1 MTTKVQ
7 PMIGAPSACLAWESI
22 QWKTVNQQVRR
33 LQMRIAKATR
43 EEKHGKAKSL
53 QWILTHSLYAKLL
66 AVKRVTENTGSKTPG
81 IDGITWKTP
90 EQKMLAVKELQRRS
104 YQTQPLRRIYI
115 PKKNGGRRPLSIP
128 TMKCRA
134 MQALHLLALEP
145 IAETKA
151 DKNSY
156 GFRPKRS
163 CADAIE
169 QCFKA
174 LCRKTAAQ
182 YILEGDIKSCF
193 DRISHA
199 WLNVNVPMDK
209 KILNKWLTAGYVEKQ
224 IVHETE
230 TGTPQGG
237 IISPTLLTI
246 TLSGLEE
253 AIRKIA
259 PDKRKD
265 KVHICIYADD
275 FIVTGATKEVLEQK
289 IKPTVEAFLRERGL
303 ELSQEK
309 TKITHIEEGFDFLGF
324 TIRKYNNKLI
334 TKPSKKSIKTF
345 LEGIRE
351 TIKLNK
357 SARTEVLIW
366 QLNSKIIGWSN
377 YYRHAV
383 SKKVYEYIDHNIYQA
398 LYRWIKHRHPNKSW
412 FWRRKKYFRTQGNRH
427 WIFSAKIHDKD
438 NKAKWVDLKN
448 AQAIKIKRHTKIRAE
463 ATPYDP
469 NYREYFEKRER
480 FKSSTLRSGLREAS
494 T

>member
-1 MTTKVQ
+1 MTTKVK
-7 PMIGAPSACLAWESI
+7 PLIGAPSACLTWESI
-22 QWKTVNQQVRR
+22 KWKNLEQQVRR

-43 EEKHGKAKSL
+43 EGRHGKAKSL

-66 AVKRVTENTGSKTPG
+66 AIKRVTENKGSKTPG
-81 IDGITWKTP
+81 IDKVTWKTP
-90 EQKMLAVKELQRRS
+90 EQKTSAVKELQQRS
-104 YQTQPLRRIYI
+104 YKTQPLRRIYI
-115 PKKNGGRRPLSIP
+115 PKKNGGQRPLSIP
-128 TMKCRA
+128 TMRCRA
-134 MQALHLLALEP
+134 MQALYLLALEP
-145 IAETKA
+145 IAEIKA

-169 QCFKA
+169 QCFKT
-174 LCRKTAAQ
+174 LCRKTAAP

-193 DRISHA
+193 DRISHT
-199 WLNVNVPMDK
+199 WLNANVPMDK

-224 IVHETE
+224 VRHVTE
-230 TGTPQGG
+230 IGTPQGG

-275 FIVTGATKEVLEQK
+275 FIITGATKEVLEER
-289 IKPTVEAFLRERGL
+289 IKPEVERFLCERGL
-303 ELSQEK
+303 ELSSEK
-309 TKITHIEEGFDFLGF
+309 TKTTHIEEGFDFLGF
-324 TIRKYNNKLI
+324 TVRKHNNKLI
-334 TKPSKKSIKTF
+334 IKPSKKSIKTF
-345 LEGIRE
+345 LRDIRE

-357 SARTEVLIW
+357 TARTETLIW

-377 YYRHAV
+377 YYRHVV
-383 SKKVYEYIDHNIYQA
+383 SKKVFEYIDHNIFKA
-398 LYRWIKHRHPNKSW
+398 LCRWIKHRHPNKSW
-412 FWRRKKYFRTQGNRH
+412 FWRRRKYFRTQENRH

-448 AQAIKIKRHTKIRAE
+448 AQAIKIKRHTKIKAE

-469 NYREYFEKRER
+469 NFREYFERRER
-480 FKSSTLRSGLREAS
+480 SKSSALRSGLREARS
-494 T
+494 